1 MDLNLIYHFAKDLL
15 EDEKSGHDWLHALRV
30 EKNALKICPS
40 NLSEK
45 DIKIIKVACWLHD
58 TIDPKIT
65 KKQKIKVKD
74 IRIILDQAGASSV
87 EINEIIYTIQ
97 NLSYSD
103 NLEGDKELSLL
114 GQIVQDAD
122 RLDAIGAIGIARAF
136 YYGGSQQHALYNDEK
151 PRNIETI
158 TEINYKEQKSI
169 INHFYEKLLHLQSSM
184 NTPKAK
190 KIASKKTSFMEL
202 FLAHFYQDIHYD
214 K

>member
-65 KKQKIKVKD
+65 KKQKMKVKD